1 VFRQRERPFAF
12 VRWLTHEEM
21 EGEDGLQPT
30 AVDLRNVTIMRRI
43 PFVVPFLER
52 VQIFQ
57 ELLNQDKQDM
67 NRMDEWG
74 GALHHGDSIFL
85 RVRRNYLYEDAFE
98 NLSPVNGKC
107 SVVRFIHP
115 LILYLS
121 APNIKKQIR
130 VSMTNWAGL
139 DEAGIDGGGIFR

>member
-1 VFRQRERPFAF
+1 MLFEVFHSRRRGVFRQRERPFAF

-57 ELLNQDKQDM
+57 ELLNHDKQDM

-74 GALHHGDSIFL
+74 GAVHHGDSIFL

-98 NLSPVNGKC
+98 NLSPVNGKF
-107 SVVRFIHP
+107 SVV
-115 LILYLS
+115 
-121 APNIKKQIR
+121 NIFK
-130 VSMTNWAGL
+130 L
-139 DEAGIDGGGIFR
+139 